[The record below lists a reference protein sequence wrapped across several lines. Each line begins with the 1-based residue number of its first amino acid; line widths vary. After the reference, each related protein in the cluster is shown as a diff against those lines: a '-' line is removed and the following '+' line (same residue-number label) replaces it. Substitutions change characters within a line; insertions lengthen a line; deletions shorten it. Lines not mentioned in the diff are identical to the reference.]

1 MLEQSFQKAKVV
13 TGKNFVLCDRYILYS
28 PFYLLNMDSREGS
41 FICNVAL
48 LILALSTTK
57 LFQFFEKVFQFSEK
71 LFQS

>member
-1 MLEQSFQKAKVV
+1 MLEQSFQKAKAV
-13 TGKNFVLCDRYILYS
+13 TGKNFVLCIC
-28 PFYLLNMDSREGS
+28 LNMDSREGS

-48 LILALSTTK
+48 SILALSTTK